1 MFVIDSLLFHV
12 VKLGM
17 NSSRARNCKLFRF
30 SLVLR
35 LSKKWGQSYN
45 AQLTTLKEVAEK
57 KENDYDLF
65 SPALVHPLIWKHIKN
80 NSCFWNVL
88 LSFKRKI
95 GNDDNNIGHYSTAA
109 TVTDDAPDSSVEK
122 ASVTR
127 FEGRRVKAGKLRSR
141 SGRECS

>member
-1 MFVIDSLLFHV
+1 MTYFHQLLF
-12 VKLGM
+12 
-17 NSSRARNCKLFRF
+17 
-30 SLVLR
+30 
-35 LSKKWGQSYN
+35 
-45 AQLTTLKEVAEK
+45 
-57 KENDYDLF
+57 
-65 SPALVHPLIWKHIKN
+65 I
-80 NSCFWNVL
+80 
-88 LSFKRKI
+88 LSFESISKTTPAFEMYSYLKRKI